1 MLDLSPGNCNA
12 RHDPPPVVRRGSRR
26 LACEDVGRHPLL
38 RFPAYTEIGNEC
50 SLVFNEEQRK
60 RLHWS
65 SQAGL
70 EGPVMTDVSD
80 TTYAVAREAITFV
93 FEANANDL

>member
-60 RLHWS
+60 RLQLKS
-65 SQAGL
+65 IVYVF
-70 EGPVMTDVSD
+70 PVSYSIREIKDVVLSM
-80 TTYAVAREAITFV
+80 
-93 FEANANDL
+93 